1 MKNIKTICLLSLFL
15 SASQI
20 TQAQISEQNT
30 SNEKETEIEKKIRLI
45 PTSHIN
51 LINMI
56 FMEAPLY
63 TLKIQAAYRKSQ
75 QILKEFDLQTD
86 SEIKAFNKKYNTKE
100 KIKALVSQR
109 QEDILKPVKELFP
122 LLHLKEYRFIN
133 EPLFVNML
141 IEEKTQNEIK
151 LKTKKD
157 KVSIEDIYKYMNL
170 KDIPIGLKF
179 LNSNKEKAQTFFKD
193 YIIDKE
199 TLITCCGEFTALF
212 GPFNKILTQ
221 KTKDNAVQY
230 YKALISKRRK

>member
-15 SASQI
+15 SSSQVAQ
-20 TQAQISEQNT
+20 TQTKEQNT
-30 SNEKETEIEKKIRLI
+30 SDEKIEKKIKLI
-45 PTSHIN
+45 PASHIN

-63 TLKIQAAYRKSQ
+63 TLKTQAAYKKSQ
-75 QILKEFDLQTD
+75 QILKELDLKTD
-86 SEIKAFNKKYNTKE
+86 SEIKAFNKNYNTEE
-100 KIKALVSQR
+100 KIKTLVSQR
-109 QEDILKPVKELFP
+109 QEEILKPVRELFP

-133 EPLFVNML
+133 EPLFINML

-151 LKTKKD
+151 LKTKKN
-157 KVSIEDIYKYMNL
+157 KISIEDIYEYIDL

-179 LNSNKEKAQTFFKD
+179 LNSSKEKAQTFFKD

-199 TLITCCGEFTALF
+199 TLITCCEEFTALF
-212 GPFNKILTQ
+212 GPFNKILTK

-230 YKALISKRRK
+230 YKALINKRRK